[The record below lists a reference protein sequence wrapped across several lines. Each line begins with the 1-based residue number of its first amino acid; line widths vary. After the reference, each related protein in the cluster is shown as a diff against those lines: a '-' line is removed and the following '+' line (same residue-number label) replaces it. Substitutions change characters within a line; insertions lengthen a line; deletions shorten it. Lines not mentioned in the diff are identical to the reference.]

1 MKYSRT
7 AAFAAIVGLAVVG
20 LGAQASLS
28 GAEDGAGV
36 YGMIDTLDPLVGSD
50 WAPPVADPEVAQAAA
65 NGATVTDEPCTFGGR
80 PGAPGSQIFR
90 APVSTTG
97 HLVVTPS
104 GNVSF
109 VCHAAAEPKSFRPP
123 LPSQALVID
132 GAPCFLPSGRR
143 TSDSHLVV
151 TPSLRVHLVCHF
163 HPTS

>member
-1 MKYSRT
+1 MRYSRP
-7 AAFAAIVGLAVVG
+7 AAVAAIVVLAVVG

-28 GAEDGAGV
+28 GAEGGAQV

-50 WAPPVADPEVAQAAA
+50 WAPPVADPAVAEAAA
-65 NGATVTDEPCTFGGR
+65 NGATVTDEPCSFGDR
-80 PGAPGSQIFR
+80 PGVPGSQIFR
-90 APVSTTG
+90 NPVLTTG

-109 VCHAAAEPKSFRPP
+109 VCHAAAEPRSFRPP

-163 HPTS
+163 HPAS